1 LVGAPSAISRAARF
15 LDAAISSAYAGRV
28 KRTAL
33 ALTEISVEPSR
44 AGRSLD
50 PLRRRLLSAGGTS
63 REAVLAD
70 LLEDDLDETAA
81 ALAALER
88 YVDVVRAELCEARG
102 GGRRLLAL
110 TQRADP
116 APAVDRLDTTL
127 ANLRKRMAQLA
138 RRLPG

>member
-1 LVGAPSAISRAARF
+1 
-15 LDAAISSAYAGRV
+15 V

-33 ALTEISVEPSR
+33 ALTEISVESSC
-44 AGRSLD
+44 AARSLD
-50 PLRRRLLSAGGTS
+50 PLRRWLQSAGGTS

-88 YVDVVRAELCEARG
+88 YVDIVRAELCEVRA

-116 APAVDRLDTTL
+116 GPAVDRLDTTL
-127 ANLRKRMAQLA
+127 ANLRRRVGQLA

>member
-1 LVGAPSAISRAARF
+1 M
-15 LDAAISSAYAGRV
+15 

-33 ALTEISVEPSR
+33 AVTEISVEPSR
-44 AGRSLD
+44 AGGSLD

-81 ALAALER
+81 ALAALGR

-102 GGRRLLAL
+102 GGLRLLAL

-116 APAVDRLDTTL
+116 APAVDRLDTALT
-127 ANLRKRMAQLA
+127 NLRKRMGQLA